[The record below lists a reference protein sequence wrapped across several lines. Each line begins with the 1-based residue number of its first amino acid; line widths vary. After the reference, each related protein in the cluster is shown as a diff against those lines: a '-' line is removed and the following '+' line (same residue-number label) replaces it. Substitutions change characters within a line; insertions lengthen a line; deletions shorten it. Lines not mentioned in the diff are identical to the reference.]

1 MNTFH
6 TPNDR
11 LKNFS
16 IEYTLH
22 CFYIMQ
28 KFIKKIQFYLH
39 NITLHKYLFIN
50 YIIRCITVELCKFY
64 ICMQFCNTVTKMNI
78 PLK

>member
-16 IEYTLH
+16 IEYILH

-28 KFIKKIQFYLH
+28 KFIKKIQFYFF
-39 NITLHKYLFIN
+39 NFISQYHFAQISIYKLYN
-50 YIIRCITVELCKFY
+50 
-64 ICMQFCNTVTKMNI
+64 
-78 PLK
+78 